1 MNPFDNSPNPFIEL
15 DLCKQELAEA
25 YEFFA
30 GVDPEGQALVA
41 EALDRKYRLFIHV
54 MYDSRYIDD
63 PSVPPTF
70 LALNLRER

>member
-1 MNPFDNSPNPFIEL
+1 MSPFDNSPNPFIEL

-41 EALDRKYRLFIHV
+41 EALDRKYWLHIN
-54 MYDSRYIDD
+54 
-63 PSVPPTF
+63 PSIPPTF
-70 LALNLRER
+70 LALNLRKR